1 MKSLRYINKYF
12 IKYKWRFLFGIL
24 FTVVSNYFGVQMPAF
39 FSSAIDQFQEQV
51 KSNEPTD
58 YLWLALELGA
68 IYMGFSLLKGFFLF
82 LMRQTI
88 IVMSRYVEFD
98 LKKEIYGQY
107 QALDQS
113 FYKQNATGDLMNRI
127 SEDVGLVRMYA
138 GPGIM
143 YTINLVVG
151 FILIVGKMI
160 TISPS
165 LTVFV
170 LLPLPVMSI
179 LIYKVSSTMNKMSLE
194 VQKEQSFLST
204 LAQESFAGIR
214 IIKAYQREEQ
224 ITEKVSASAERYKN
238 QSMRLV
244 LVNAFFSPTII
255 FLIGLSSMIAIY
267 YGGLLIIED
276 KITPGEKKMTIGGIV
291 AFIMYVTNL
300 TWPFASLGWI
310 SSIIQRAAASQQR
323 INEFLQRKPQIE
335 DLSNAPCPLEN
346 GLQFDNVSFAYPGSD
361 TDVLHNLSFEIQ
373 KGQTLAFIGATGSG
387 KSTICSLLAR
397 HFDPTSGQISI
408 DSKSLPNYSL
418 QNYRHKIGLVP
429 QDVFLFS
436 DTIANNLKFGVEQK
450 ELSSEELEAACKKA
464 HVLHNIQDFQDG
476 FQTILGERGVNLSG
490 GQKQR
495 ISIARALLRKPEL
508 LILDDCLSAV
518 DTETEEIILDEL
530 QKDAATRATII
541 VSHRIS
547 SIRNA
552 TKIIVLDKG
561 CIVETGT
568 HEELLSQKGAYY
580 DMYQFQLEQEKKGET
595 EA

>member
-12 IKYKWRFLFGIL
+12 IKYKWRFLLGIL
-24 FTVVSNYFGVQMPAF
+24 FTIVSNYFGVQLPAF
-39 FSSAIDQFQEQV
+39 FSSAIDQFQQQI
-51 KSNEPTD
+51 KSNQATD
-58 YLWLALELGA
+58 YLWLAFELGA

-88 IVMSRYVEFD
+88 IVMSRYIEFD

-127 SEDVGLVRMYA
+127 SEDVGLVRMYT

-143 YTINLVVG
+143 YTINLVVS
-151 FILIVGKMI
+151 FVLIVGKMI

-170 LLPLPVMSI
+170 LLPLPIMSI

-224 ITEKVSASAERYKN
+224 ITDKVSASAERYKK

-267 YGGLLIIED
+267 YGGLL
-276 KITPGEKKMTIGGIV
+276 TFEKKMTVGGIV

-323 INEFLQRKPQIE
+323 INEFLKRKSKIE
-335 DLSNAPCPLEN
+335 DLSSIPCPLEM
-346 GLQFDNVSFAYPGSD
+346 GLQFDQVSFTYPNSD
-361 TDVLHNLSFEIQ
+361 TAVLQNITFDIQ
-373 KGQTLAFIGATGSG
+373 KGQTLAIIGSTGSG

-397 HFDPTSGQISI
+397 HFDPTQGQVTIQNQP
-408 DSKSLPNYSL
+408 LPSYSL
-418 QNYRHKIGLVP
+418 QHYRHQIAIVP

-436 DTIANNLKFGVEQK
+436 DTIADNLKFGVEQND
-450 ELSSEELEAACKKA
+450 LSIEELEMACKQA
-464 HVLHNIQDFQDG
+464 HVLHNIQDFQEG
-476 FQTILGERGVNLSG
+476 FQTVLGERGVNLSG

-495 ISIARALLRKPEL
+495 ISIARALLRKPKL

-518 DTETEEIILDEL
+518 DTETEEIILEEL
-530 QKDAATRATII
+530 QKEAATRATII

-552 TKIIVLDKG
+552 TKIIVLDQG
-561 CIVETGT
+561 QIIESGT
-568 HEELLSQKGAYY
+568 HESLLTQKGAYF
-580 DMYQFQLEQEKKGET
+580 DMYQFQLEQEKTTLSQAKS
-595 EA
+595 

>member
-12 IKYKWRFLFGIL
+12 VKYKWRFLLGIL
-24 FTVVSNYFGVQMPAF
+24 FTVISNYFGVQMPAF
-39 FSSAIDQFQEQV
+39 FSDSIDQFQQQIQ
-51 KSNEPTD
+51 SNEPSA
-58 YLWLALELGA
+58 YLWLALELGG
-68 IYMGFSLLKGFFLF
+68 IYMG
-82 LMRQTI
+82 
-88 IVMSRYVEFD
+88 
-98 LKKEIYGQY
+98 
-107 QALDQS
+107 
-113 FYKQNATGDLMNRI
+113 NATGDLMNRI
-127 SEDVGLVRMYA
+127 SEDVGLVRMYT

-143 YTINLVVG
+143 YTINLAVS
-151 FILIVGKMI
+151 FILIVGKMM

-165 LTVFV
+165 LTIYV

-224 ITEKVSASAERYKN
+224 TSQKVSESAERYKK

-267 YGGLLIIED
+267 YGGLL
-276 KITPGEKKMTIGGIV
+276 TFEKKMTIGGIV

-323 INEFLQRKPQIE
+323 INEFLQRQPIIKNDT
-335 DLSNAPCPLEN
+335 DLSCPLDN
-346 GLQFDNVSFAYPGSD
+346 GLQFENVSFTYPNS
-361 TDVLHNLSFEIQ
+361 TAVVLENVSFSVQ
-373 KGQTLAFIGATGSG
+373 KGETLAIIGSTGSG
-387 KSTICSLLAR
+387 KSSICALLAR
-397 HFDPTSGQISI
+397 HFDPSSGQISI
-408 DSKSLPNYSL
+408 DNRALPAYSL
-418 QNYRHKIGLVP
+418 TDYRRQIAVVP

-436 DTIANNLKFGVEQK
+436 DSIANNLKFGVE
-450 ELSSEELEAACKKA
+450 EAALSQTDLEIACKKA
-464 HVLHNIQDFQDG
+464 HVLHNIQDFQEG
-476 FQTILGERGVNLSG
+476 FETILGERGVNLSG

-495 ISIARALLRKPEL
+495 ISIARALLRKPRL

-518 DTETEEIILDEL
+518 DTETEEIILEEL
-530 QKDAATRATII
+530 QKDAQERATII

-552 TKIIVLDKG
+552 TKIIVLDHGK
-561 CIVETGT
+561 IIESGT
-568 HEELLSQKGAYY
+568 HESLLAQKSAYY
-580 DMYQFQLEQEKKGET
+580 EMYQFQLEQEKDAQTKKED
-595 EA
+595 

>member
-12 IKYKWRFLFGIL
+12 VKYKWRFLLGIL
-24 FTVVSNYFGVQMPAF
+24 FTVISNYFGVQMPAF
-39 FSSAIDQFQEQV
+39 FSDSIDQFQQQIQ
-51 KSNEPTD
+51 SNDPSA
-58 YLWLALELGA
+58 YLWLALELGG

-88 IVMSRYVEFD
+88 IVMSRYIEFD
-98 LKKEIYGQY
+98 LKKEIYDQY

-113 FYKQNATGDLMNRI
+113 FYKRNATGDLMNRI
-127 SEDVGLVRMYA
+127 SEDVGLVRMYT

-143 YTINLVVG
+143 YTINLAVS
-151 FILIVGKMI
+151 FILIVGKMM

-165 LTVFV
+165 LTIYV
-170 LLPLPVMSI
+170 LLPLPIMSI

-224 ITEKVSASAERYKN
+224 TSQKISESAERYKK

-267 YGGLLIIED
+267 YGGLL
-276 KITPGEKKMTIGGIV
+276 TFEKKMTIGGIV

-323 INEFLQRKPQIE
+323 INEFLQRQPIIKNDT
-335 DLSNAPCPLEN
+335 DLSCPLDN
-346 GLQFDNVSFAYPGSD
+346 GLQFENVSFTYPNS
-361 TDVLHNLSFEIQ
+361 TAVVLENVSFSVQ
-373 KGQTLAFIGATGSG
+373 KGETLAIIGSTGSG
-387 KSTICSLLAR
+387 KSSICALLAR
-397 HFDPTSGQISI
+397 HFDPSSGQISI
-408 DSKSLPNYSL
+408 DNRALPAYSL
-418 QNYRHKIGLVP
+418 TDYRRQIAVVP

-436 DTIANNLKFGVEQK
+436 DSIANNLKFGVE
-450 ELSSEELEAACKKA
+450 EAALSQTDLEIACIKA
-464 HVLHNIQDFQDG
+464 HVLHNIQDFQEG
-476 FQTILGERGVNLSG
+476 FETILGERGVNLSG

-495 ISIARALLRKPEL
+495 ISIARALLRKPRL

-518 DTETEEIILDEL
+518 DTETEEIILEEL
-530 QKDAATRATII
+530 QKDAQERATII

-552 TKIIVLDKG
+552 TKIIVLDQG
-561 CIVETGT
+561 RIIESGT
-568 HEELLSQKGAYY
+568 HESLLAQKSAYY
-580 DMYQFQLEQEKKGET
+580 EMYQFQLEQEKDAQTKKED
-595 EA
+595 

>member
-88 IVMSRYVEFD
+88 IVMSRYIEFD
-98 LKKEIYGQY
+98 LKKEIYDQY

-113 FYKQNATGDLMNRI
+113 FYKRHATGDLMNRI

-143 YTINLVVG
+143 YTINLVVS
-151 FILIVGKMI
+151 FILIVGKMM

-170 LLPLPVMSI
+170 LLPLPIMSI

-224 ITEKVSASAERYKN
+224 ITEKVSASAERYKK

-267 YGGLLIIED
+267 YGGLL
-276 KITPGEKKMTIGGIV
+276 TFEKKMTVGGIV

-310 SSIIQRAAASQQR
+310 SSIIQRAAASQTR

-335 DLSNAPCPLEN
+335 DLSNLPCPFEN

-361 TDVLHNLSFEIQ
+361 TSVLQNLSFEIR
-373 KGQTLAFIGATGSG
+373 KGQTLAIIGATGSG

-408 DSKSLPNYSL
+408 DSKALPNYSL

-436 DTIANNLKFGVEQK
+436 DTIADNLKFGVEQK
-450 ELSSEELEAACKKA
+450 ELSTEELEAACKKA

-476 FQTILGERGVNLSG
+476 FQTMLGERGVNLSG

-518 DTETEEIILDEL
+518 DTETEEIILEEL
-530 QKDAATRATII
+530 QKEAATRATII

-552 TKIIVLDKG
+552 SKIIVLDQG
-561 CIVETGT
+561 RIVESGT
-568 HEELLSQKGAYY
+568 HDALLSQKGAYY

>member
-12 IKYKWRFLFGIL
+12 IKYKWRFLLGIL
-24 FTVVSNYFGVQMPAF
+24 FTIVSNYFGVQLPAF
-39 FSSAIDQFQEQV
+39 FSSAIDQFQQQI
-51 KSNEPTD
+51 KSNQATD
-58 YLWLALELGA
+58 YLWLAFELGA

-88 IVMSRYVEFD
+88 IVMSRYIEFD

-127 SEDVGLVRMYA
+127 SEDVGLVRMYT

-143 YTINLVVG
+143 YTINLVVS
-151 FILIVGKMI
+151 FVLIVGKMI

-170 LLPLPVMSI
+170 LLPLPIMSI

-224 ITEKVSASAERYKN
+224 ITDKVSASAERYKK

-267 YGGLLIIED
+267 YGGLL
-276 KITPGEKKMTIGGIV
+276 TFEKKMTVGGIV

-323 INEFLQRKPQIE
+323 INEFLKRKSKIE
-335 DLSNAPCPLEN
+335 DLSSIPCPLEM
-346 GLQFDNVSFAYPGSD
+346 GLQFDQVSFTYPNSD
-361 TDVLHNLSFEIQ
+361 TVVLQDITFDIQ
-373 KGQTLAFIGATGSG
+373 QGQTLAIIGSTGSG

-397 HFDPTSGQISI
+397 HFDPTQGQVTIQNQP
-408 DSKSLPNYSL
+408 LPSYSL
-418 QNYRHKIGLVP
+418 QHYRHQIAIVP

-436 DTIANNLKFGVEQK
+436 DTIADNLKFGVEQND
-450 ELSSEELEAACKKA
+450 LSIEELEMACKQA
-464 HVLHNIQDFQDG
+464 HVLHNIQDFQEG
-476 FQTILGERGVNLSG
+476 FQTVLGERGVNLSG

-495 ISIARALLRKPEL
+495 ISIARALLRKPKL

-518 DTETEEIILDEL
+518 DTETEEIILEEL
-530 QKDAATRATII
+530 QKEAATRATII

-552 TKIIVLDKG
+552 TKIIVLDQG
-561 CIVETGT
+561 QIIESGT
-568 HEELLSQKGAYY
+568 HESLLTQKGAYF
-580 DMYQFQLEQEKKGET
+580 DMYQFQLEQEKTTLSQAKS
-595 EA
+595 

>member
-12 IKYKWRFLFGIL
+12 VKYKWRFLLGIL
-24 FTVVSNYFGVQMPAF
+24 FTVISNYFGVQMPAF
-39 FSSAIDQFQEQV
+39 FSDSIDQFQQQIQ
-51 KSNEPTD
+51 SNEPSA
-58 YLWLALELGA
+58 YLWLALELGG

-88 IVMSRYVEFD
+88 IVMSRYIEFD
-98 LKKEIYGQY
+98 LKKEIYDQY

-127 SEDVGLVRMYA
+127 SEDVGLVRMYT

-143 YTINLVVG
+143 YTINLAVS
-151 FILIVGKMI
+151 FILIVGKMM

-165 LTVFV
+165 LTIYV
-170 LLPLPVMSI
+170 LLPLPIMSI
-179 LIYKVSSTMNKMSLE
+179 LIYKVSSAMNKMSLE

-224 ITEKVSASAERYKN
+224 TSQKVSESAERYKK

-267 YGGLLIIED
+267 YGGLL
-276 KITPGEKKMTIGGIV
+276 TFEKKMTIGGIV

-323 INEFLQRKPQIE
+323 INEFLQRQPIIKNDT
-335 DLSNAPCPLEN
+335 DLSCPLDN
-346 GLQFDNVSFAYPGSD
+346 GLQFENVSFTYPNS
-361 TDVLHNLSFEIQ
+361 TAVVLENVSFSVQ
-373 KGQTLAFIGATGSG
+373 KGETLAIIGSTGSG
-387 KSTICSLLAR
+387 KSSICTLLAR
-397 HFDPTSGQISI
+397 HFDPSSGQISI
-408 DSKSLPNYSL
+408 DNRALPAYSL
-418 QNYRHKIGLVP
+418 TDYRRQIAVVP

-436 DTIANNLKFGVEQK
+436 DSIANNLKFGVE
-450 ELSSEELEAACKKA
+450 EAALSQTDLEIACKKA
-464 HVLHNIQDFQDG
+464 HVLHNIQDFQEG
-476 FQTILGERGVNLSG
+476 FETILGERGVNLSG

-495 ISIARALLRKPEL
+495 ISIARALLRKPRL

-518 DTETEEIILDEL
+518 DTETEEIILEEL
-530 QKDAATRATII
+530 QKDAQERATII

-552 TKIIVLDKG
+552 TKIIVLDHGK
-561 CIVETGT
+561 IIESGT
-568 HEELLSQKGAYY
+568 HDSLLAQKSAYY
-580 DMYQFQLEQEKKGET
+580 EMYQFQLEQEMQAKNN
-595 EA
+595 

>member
-12 IKYKWRFLFGIL
+12 VKYKWRFLFGIL

-39 FSSAIDQFQEQV
+39 FSSAIDQFQEQI
-51 KSNEPTD
+51 NQPTN

-88 IVMSRYVEFD
+88 IVMSRYIEFD

-127 SEDVGLVRMYA
+127 SEDVGLVRMYT

-143 YTINLVVG
+143 YTINLVVS

-170 LLPLPVMSI
+170 LLPLPIMSV

-224 ITEKVSASAERYKN
+224 ITEKVSASAERYKK

-267 YGGLLIIED
+267 YGGLL
-276 KITPGEKKMTIGGIV
+276 TFEKKMTVGGIV

-323 INEFLQRKPQIE
+323 INEFLLRKPQIE
-335 DLSNAPCPLEN
+335 DLSIEPCPLEN
-346 GLQFDNVSFAYPGSD
+346 GLQFENVNFAYPGSD
-361 TDVLHNLSFEIQ
+361 TSVLQNISFEIHR
-373 KGQTLAFIGATGSG
+373 GQTLAIIGATGSG

-397 HFDPTSGQISI
+397 HFNPTTGQISI
-408 DSKSLPNYSL
+408 DSKALPYYSL

-450 ELSSEELEAACKKA
+450 ELSTEELEAACKKA

-476 FQTILGERGVNLSG
+476 FQTLLGERGVNLSG

-530 QKDAATRATII
+530 QKEAATRATII

-552 TKIIVLDKG
+552 TNIIVLDQG
-561 CIVETGT
+561 RIIESGT
-568 HEELLSQKGAYY
+568 HEALLSQKGAYY

>member
-12 IKYKWRFLFGIL
+12 VKYKWRFLLGIL
-24 FTVVSNYFGVQMPAF
+24 FTVISNYFGVQMPAF
-39 FSSAIDQFQEQV
+39 FSDSIDQFQQQIQ
-51 KSNEPTD
+51 SNDPSA
-58 YLWLALELGA
+58 YLWLALELGG

-88 IVMSRYVEFD
+88 IVMSRYIEFD
-98 LKKEIYGQY
+98 LKKEIYDQY

-127 SEDVGLVRMYA
+127 SEDVGLVRMYT

-143 YTINLVVG
+143 YTINLAVS
-151 FILIVGKMI
+151 FILIVGKMM

-165 LTVFV
+165 LTIYV
-170 LLPLPVMSI
+170 LLPLPIMSI

-224 ITEKVSASAERYKN
+224 TSQKVSESAERYKK

-267 YGGLLIIED
+267 YGGLL
-276 KITPGEKKMTIGGIV
+276 TFEKKMTIGGIV

-323 INEFLQRKPQIE
+323 INEFLQRQPIIKNDT
-335 DLSNAPCPLEN
+335 DLSCPLDN
-346 GLQFDNVSFAYPGSD
+346 GLQFENVSFTYPNS
-361 TDVLHNLSFEIQ
+361 TAVVLENVSFSVQ
-373 KGQTLAFIGATGSG
+373 KGETLAIIGSTGSG
-387 KSTICSLLAR
+387 KSSICTLLAR
-397 HFDPTSGQISI
+397 HFDPSSGQISI
-408 DSKSLPNYSL
+408 DNRALPAYSL
-418 QNYRHKIGLVP
+418 TDYRRQIAVVP

-436 DTIANNLKFGVEQK
+436 DSIANNLKFGVE
-450 ELSSEELEAACKKA
+450 EAALSQTDLEIACKKA
-464 HVLHNIQDFQDG
+464 HVLHNIQDFQEG
-476 FQTILGERGVNLSG
+476 FETILGERGVNLSG

-495 ISIARALLRKPEL
+495 ISIARALLRKPRL

-518 DTETEEIILDEL
+518 DTETEEIILEEL
-530 QKDAATRATII
+530 QKDAQERATII

-552 TKIIVLDKG
+552 TKIIVLDHGK
-561 CIVETGT
+561 IIESGT
-568 HEELLSQKGAYY
+568 HDSLLAQKSAYY
-580 DMYQFQLEQEKKGET
+580 EMYQFQLEQEMQAKNN
-595 EA
+595 

>member
-12 IKYKWRFLFGIL
+12 IKYKWRFLLGIL
-24 FTVVSNYFGVQMPAF
+24 FTIVSNYFGVQLPAF
-39 FSSAIDQFQEQV
+39 FSSAIDQFQQQI
-51 KSNEPTD
+51 KSNQATD
-58 YLWLALELGA
+58 YLWLAFELGA

-88 IVMSRYVEFD
+88 IVMSRYIEFD

-127 SEDVGLVRMYA
+127 SEDVGLVRMYT

-143 YTINLVVG
+143 YTINLVVS
-151 FILIVGKMI
+151 FVLIVGKMI

-170 LLPLPVMSI
+170 LLPLPIMSI

-224 ITEKVSASAERYKN
+224 ITDKVSASAERYKK

-267 YGGLLIIED
+267 YGGLL
-276 KITPGEKKMTIGGIV
+276 TFEKKMTVGGIV

-323 INEFLQRKPQIE
+323 INEFLKRKSKIE
-335 DLSNAPCPLEN
+335 DLSSIPCPLEM
-346 GLQFDNVSFAYPGSD
+346 GLQFDQVSFSYPDSE
-361 TDVLHNLSFEIQ
+361 TSVLQNISFDIQ
-373 KGQTLAFIGATGSG
+373 QGQTLAIIGATGSG

-397 HFDPTSGQISI
+397 HFDPTQGQVTIQNQP
-408 DSKSLPNYSL
+408 LTLYSL
-418 QNYRHKIGLVP
+418 QHYRHQIAIVP

-436 DTIANNLKFGVEQK
+436 DTIADNLKFGVEQND
-450 ELSSEELEAACKKA
+450 LSIEELEMACKQA
-464 HVLHNIQDFQDG
+464 HVLHNIQDFQEG
-476 FQTILGERGVNLSG
+476 FQTVLGERGVNLSG

-495 ISIARALLRKPEL
+495 ISIARALLRKPKL

-518 DTETEEIILDEL
+518 DTETEEIILEEL
-530 QKDAATRATII
+530 QKEAATRATII

-552 TKIIVLDKG
+552 TKIIVLDQG
-561 CIVETGT
+561 QIIESGT
-568 HEELLSQKGAYY
+568 HESLLTQKGAYF
-580 DMYQFQLEQEKKGET
+580 DMYQFQLEQEKTTLSQAKS
-595 EA
+595 

>member
-12 IKYKWRFLFGIL
+12 IKYKWRFLLGIL
-24 FTVVSNYFGVQMPAF
+24 FTIVSNYFGVQLPAF
-39 FSSAIDQFQEQV
+39 FSSAIDQFQQQI
-51 KSNEPTD
+51 KSNQATD
-58 YLWLALELGA
+58 YLWLAFELGA

-88 IVMSRYVEFD
+88 IVMSRYIEFD

-127 SEDVGLVRMYA
+127 SEDVGLVRMYT

-143 YTINLVVG
+143 YTINLVVS
-151 FILIVGKMI
+151 FVLIVGKMI

-170 LLPLPVMSI
+170 LLPLPIMSI

-224 ITEKVSASAERYKN
+224 ITDKVSASAERYKK

-267 YGGLLIIED
+267 YGGLL
-276 KITPGEKKMTIGGIV
+276 TFEKKMTVGGIV

-323 INEFLQRKPQIE
+323 INEFLKRKSKIE
-335 DLSNAPCPLEN
+335 DLSSIPCPLEM
-346 GLQFDNVSFAYPGSD
+346 GLQFDQVSFTYPNSD
-361 TDVLHNLSFEIQ
+361 TVVLQNITFDIQ
-373 KGQTLAFIGATGSG
+373 QGQTLAIIGATGSG

-397 HFDPTSGQISI
+397 HFDPTQGQVTIQNQP
-408 DSKSLPNYSL
+408 LPSYSL
-418 QNYRHKIGLVP
+418 QHYRHQIAVVP

-436 DTIANNLKFGVEQK
+436 DTIADNLKFGVEQND
-450 ELSSEELEAACKKA
+450 LTIEELEMACKQA
-464 HVLHNIQDFQDG
+464 HVLHNIQDFQEG
-476 FQTILGERGVNLSG
+476 FQTVLGERGVNLSG

-495 ISIARALLRKPEL
+495 ISIARALLRKPKL

-518 DTETEEIILDEL
+518 DTETEEIILEEL
-530 QKDAATRATII
+530 QKEAVTRATII

-552 TKIIVLDKG
+552 TKIIVLDQG
-561 CIVETGT
+561 QIIESGT
-568 HEELLSQKGAYY
+568 HESLLTQKGAYF
-580 DMYQFQLEQEKKGET
+580 DMYQFQLEQEKTTLSRAES
-595 EA
+595 

>member
-12 IKYKWRFLFGIL
+12 VKYKWRFLFGIL

-39 FSSAIDQFQEQV
+39 FSSAIDQFQEQI
-51 KSNEPTD
+51 NQPTN

-88 IVMSRYVEFD
+88 IVMSRYIEFD

-127 SEDVGLVRMYA
+127 SEDVGLVRMYT

-143 YTINLVVG
+143 YTINLVVS

-170 LLPLPVMSI
+170 LLPLPIMSV

-224 ITEKVSASAERYKN
+224 ITEKVSASAERYKK

-267 YGGLLIIED
+267 YGGLL
-276 KITPGEKKMTIGGIV
+276 TFEKKMTVGGIV

-323 INEFLQRKPQIE
+323 INEFLLRKPQIE
-335 DLSNAPCPLEN
+335 DLSIEPCPLEN
-346 GLQFDNVSFAYPGSD
+346 GLQFENVNFAYPGSD
-361 TDVLHNLSFEIQ
+361 TSVLQNISFGIQ
-373 KGQTLAFIGATGSG
+373 RGQTLAIIGATGSG

-397 HFDPTSGQISI
+397 HFDPTTGQISI
-408 DSKSLPNYSL
+408 DSKALPYYSL

-450 ELSSEELEAACKKA
+450 ELSTEELEAACKKA

-476 FQTILGERGVNLSG
+476 FQTLLGERGVNLSG

-530 QKDAATRATII
+530 QKEAATRATII

-552 TKIIVLDKG
+552 TNIIVLDQG
-561 CIVETGT
+561 RIIESGT
-568 HEELLSQKGAYY
+568 HEALLSQKGAYY

>member
-12 IKYKWRFLFGIL
+12 VKYKWRFLLGIL
-24 FTVVSNYFGVQMPAF
+24 FTVISNYFGVQMPAF
-39 FSSAIDQFQEQV
+39 FSDSIDQFQQQIQ
-51 KSNEPTD
+51 SNEPSA
-58 YLWLALELGA
+58 YLWLALELGG

-88 IVMSRYVEFD
+88 IVMSRYIEFD
-98 LKKEIYGQY
+98 LKKEIYDQY

-127 SEDVGLVRMYA
+127 SEDVGLVRMYT

-143 YTINLVVG
+143 YTINLAVS
-151 FILIVGKMI
+151 FILIVGKMM

-165 LTVFV
+165 LTIYV
-170 LLPLPVMSI
+170 LLPLPIMSI

-224 ITEKVSASAERYKN
+224 TSQKVSESAERYKK

-267 YGGLLIIED
+267 YGGLL
-276 KITPGEKKMTIGGIV
+276 TFEKKMTIGGIV

-323 INEFLQRKPQIE
+323 INEFLQRQPIIKNDT
-335 DLSNAPCPLEN
+335 DLSCPLDN
-346 GLQFDNVSFAYPGSD
+346 GLQFENVSFTYPNS
-361 TDVLHNLSFEIQ
+361 TAVVLENVSFSVQ
-373 KGQTLAFIGATGSG
+373 KGETLAIIGSTGSG
-387 KSTICSLLAR
+387 KSSICALLTR
-397 HFDPTSGQISI
+397 HFDPSSGQISI
-408 DSKSLPNYSL
+408 DNRALPAYSL
-418 QNYRHKIGLVP
+418 TDYRRQIAVVP

-436 DTIANNLKFGVEQK
+436 DSIANNLKFGVEEAALSQTDL
-450 ELSSEELEAACKKA
+450 ELACKKA
-464 HVLHNIQDFQDG
+464 HVLHNIQDFQEG
-476 FQTILGERGVNLSG
+476 FETILGERGVNLSG

-495 ISIARALLRKPEL
+495 ISIARALLRKPRL

-518 DTETEEIILDEL
+518 DTETEEIILEEL
-530 QKDAATRATII
+530 QKDAQERATII

-552 TKIIVLDKG
+552 TKIIVLDHGK
-561 CIVETGT
+561 IIESGT
-568 HEELLSQKGAYY
+568 HESLLAQKSAYY
-580 DMYQFQLEQEKKGET
+580 EMYQFQLEQEKDAQTKKEN
-595 EA
+595 

>member
-12 IKYKWRFLFGIL
+12 IKYKWRFLLGIL
-24 FTVVSNYFGVQMPAF
+24 FTIVSNYFGVQLPAF
-39 FSSAIDQFQEQV
+39 FSSAIDQFQQQI
-51 KSNEPTD
+51 KSNQATD
-58 YLWLALELGA
+58 YLWLAFELGA

-88 IVMSRYVEFD
+88 IVMSRYIEFD

-127 SEDVGLVRMYA
+127 SEDVGLVRMYT

-143 YTINLVVG
+143 YTINLVVS
-151 FILIVGKMI
+151 FVLIVGKMI

-170 LLPLPVMSI
+170 LLPLPIMSI

-224 ITEKVSASAERYKN
+224 ITDKVSASAERYKK

-267 YGGLLIIED
+267 YGGLL
-276 KITPGEKKMTIGGIV
+276 TFEKKMTVGGIV

-323 INEFLQRKPQIE
+323 INEFLKRKSKIE
-335 DLSNAPCPLEN
+335 DLSSIPCPLEM
-346 GLQFDNVSFAYPGSD
+346 GLQFDQVSFTYPNSD
-361 TDVLHNLSFEIQ
+361 TVVLQNITFDIQ
-373 KGQTLAFIGATGSG
+373 QGQTLAIIGATGSG

-397 HFDPTSGQISI
+397 HFDPTQGQVTIQNQP
-408 DSKSLPNYSL
+408 LPSYSL
-418 QNYRHKIGLVP
+418 QHYRHQIAVVP

-436 DTIANNLKFGVEQK
+436 DTIADNLKFGVEQND
-450 ELSSEELEAACKKA
+450 LTIEELEMACKQA
-464 HVLHNIQDFQDG
+464 HVLHNIQDFQEG

-495 ISIARALLRKPEL
+495 ISIARALLRKPKL

-518 DTETEEIILDEL
+518 DTETEEIILEEL
-530 QKDAATRATII
+530 QKEATTRATII

-552 TKIIVLDKG
+552 TKIIVLEQG
-561 CIVETGT
+561 QIIESGT
-568 HEELLSQKGAYY
+568 HESLLTQKGAYF
-580 DMYQFQLEQEKKGET
+580 DMYQFQLEQEKTTLSRAES
-595 EA
+595 

>member
-12 IKYKWRFLFGIL
+12 VKYKWRFLLGIL
-24 FTVVSNYFGVQMPAF
+24 FTVISNYFGVQMPAF
-39 FSSAIDQFQEQV
+39 FSDSIDQFQQQIQ
-51 KSNEPTD
+51 SNDPSA
-58 YLWLALELGA
+58 YLWLALELGG

-88 IVMSRYVEFD
+88 IVMSRYIEFD
-98 LKKEIYGQY
+98 LKKEIYDQY
-107 QALDQS
+107 QSLDQS

-127 SEDVGLVRMYA
+127 SEDVGLVRMYT

-143 YTINLVVG
+143 YTINLAVS
-151 FILIVGKMI
+151 FILIVGKMM

-165 LTVFV
+165 LTIYV

-224 ITEKVSASAERYKN
+224 TSQKVSESAERYKK

-267 YGGLLIIED
+267 YGGLL
-276 KITPGEKKMTIGGIV
+276 TFEKKMTIGGIV

-323 INEFLQRKPQIE
+323 INEFLQRQPIIKNDT
-335 DLSNAPCPLEN
+335 DLSCPLDN
-346 GLQFDNVSFAYPGSD
+346 GLQFENVSFTYPNS
-361 TDVLHNLSFEIQ
+361 TAVVLENVSFSVQ
-373 KGQTLAFIGATGSG
+373 KGETLAIIGSTGSG
-387 KSTICSLLAR
+387 KSSICALLTR
-397 HFDPTSGQISI
+397 HFDPSSGQISI
-408 DSKSLPNYSL
+408 DNRALPAYSL
-418 QNYRHKIGLVP
+418 TDYRRQIAVVP

-436 DTIANNLKFGVEQK
+436 DSIANNLKFGVE
-450 ELSSEELEAACKKA
+450 EAALSQTDLEIACKKA
-464 HVLHNIQDFQDG
+464 HVLHNIQDFQEG
-476 FQTILGERGVNLSG
+476 FETILGERGVNLSG

-495 ISIARALLRKPEL
+495 ISIARALLRKPRL

-518 DTETEEIILDEL
+518 DTETEEIILEEL
-530 QKDAATRATII
+530 QKDAQERATII

-552 TKIIVLDKG
+552 TKIIVLDHGK
-561 CIVETGT
+561 IIESGT
-568 HEELLSQKGAYY
+568 HESLLAQKSAYY
-580 DMYQFQLEQEKKGET
+580 EMYQFQLEQEKDAQTKKEN
-595 EA
+595 

>member
-39 FSSAIDQFQEQV
+39 FSTAIDQFQEQV
-51 KSNEPTD
+51 KSNEPTN

-88 IVMSRYVEFD
+88 IVMSRYIEFD

-127 SEDVGLVRMYA
+127 SEDVGLVRMYT

-143 YTINLVVG
+143 YTINLVVS
-151 FILIVGKMI
+151 FILIVGKMM

-165 LTVFV
+165 LTIFV
-170 LLPLPVMSI
+170 LLPLPIMSI

-224 ITEKVSASAERYKN
+224 ITEKVSASAERYKK

-267 YGGLLIIED
+267 YGGLL
-276 KITPGEKKMTIGGIV
+276 TFEKKMTVGGIV

-335 DLSNAPCPLEN
+335 DLSNLPCPLEN

-361 TDVLHNLSFEIQ
+361 TSVLSNLSFEIR
-373 KGQTLAFIGATGSG
+373 KGQTLAIIGATGSG

-397 HFDPTSGQISI
+397 HFDPTTGQISI
-408 DSKSLPNYSL
+408 DSKALPNYSL

-436 DTIANNLKFGVEQK
+436 DTIADNLKFGVEQK
-450 ELSSEELEAACKKA
+450 ELSTEELEAACKKA

-476 FQTILGERGVNLSG
+476 LQTILGERGVNLSG

-552 TKIIVLDKG
+552 TNIIVLDQG
-561 CIVETGT
+561 RIIESGT
-568 HEELLSQKGAYY
+568 HDALLKQKGAYY
-580 DMYQFQLEQEKKGET
+580 DMYQFQLEQEKDAQIKK

>member
-12 IKYKWRFLFGIL
+12 IKYKWRFLLGIL
-24 FTVVSNYFGVQMPAF
+24 FTIVSNYFGVQLPAL
-39 FSSAIDQFQEQV
+39 FSSAIDQFQQQI
-51 KSNEPTD
+51 KSNQATD
-58 YLWLALELGA
+58 YLWLAFELGA

-88 IVMSRYVEFD
+88 IVMSRYIEFD

-127 SEDVGLVRMYA
+127 SEDVGLVRMYT

-143 YTINLVVG
+143 YTINLVVS
-151 FILIVGKMI
+151 FVLIVGKMI

-170 LLPLPVMSI
+170 LLPLPIMSI

-224 ITEKVSASAERYKN
+224 ITDKVSASAERYKK

-267 YGGLLIIED
+267 YGGLL
-276 KITPGEKKMTIGGIV
+276 TFEKKMTVGGIV

-323 INEFLQRKPQIE
+323 INEFLKRKSKIE
-335 DLSNAPCPLEN
+335 DLSSIPCPLEM
-346 GLQFDNVSFAYPGSD
+346 GLQFDQVSFSYPDSE
-361 TDVLHNLSFEIQ
+361 TSVLQNISFDIQ
-373 KGQTLAFIGATGSG
+373 QGQTLAIIGATGSG

-397 HFDPTSGQISI
+397 HFDPTQGQVTIQNQP
-408 DSKSLPNYSL
+408 LPSYSL
-418 QNYRHKIGLVP
+418 QHYRHQIAIVP

-436 DTIANNLKFGVEQK
+436 DTIADNLKFGVEQND
-450 ELSSEELEAACKKA
+450 LSIEELEMTCKQA
-464 HVLHNIQDFQDG
+464 HVLHNIQDFQEG
-476 FQTILGERGVNLSG
+476 FQTVLGERGVNLSG

-495 ISIARALLRKPEL
+495 ISIARALLRKPKL

-518 DTETEEIILDEL
+518 DTETEEIILEEL
-530 QKDAATRATII
+530 QKEAATRATII

-552 TKIIVLDKG
+552 TKIIVLDQG
-561 CIVETGT
+561 QIIESGT
-568 HEELLSQKGAYY
+568 HESLLTQKGAYF
-580 DMYQFQLEQEKKGET
+580 DMYQFQLEQEKTTLSRAES
-595 EA
+595 

>member
-1 MKSLRYINKYF
+1 
-12 IKYKWRFLFGIL
+12 
-24 FTVVSNYFGVQMPAF
+24 MPAF
-39 FSSAIDQFQEQV
+39 FSAAIKEFRTQIAGQD
-51 KSNEPTD
+51 PTA
-58 YLWLALELGA
+58 YLWLAIELGA

-88 IVMSRYVEFD
+88 IVMSRYIEFD
-98 LKKEIYGQY
+98 LKKTIYNQY

-143 YTINLVVG
+143 YTINLVVS
-151 FILIVGKMI
+151 FILIVGKML

-165 LTVFV
+165 LTLFV
-170 LLPLPVMSI
+170 LLPLPIMSL

-214 IIKAYQREEQ
+214 IIKAYQREKE
-224 ITEKVSASAERYKN
+224 ITQKVSDSAERYKI

-267 YGGLLIIED
+267 YGGLLTFQQKIEVED
-276 KITPGEKKMTIGGIV
+276 IV

-310 SSIIQRAAASQQR
+310 SSIIQRAAASQTR
-323 INEFLQRKPQIE
+323 INEFLQRKPTIE
-335 DLSNAPCPLEN
+335 DTSTLACPLDR
-346 GLQFDNVSFAYPGSD
+346 GLQFENVCFTYPGTKTS
-361 TDVLHNLSFEIQ
+361 VLQQLNFEVR
-373 KGQTLAFIGATGSG
+373 KGETLAIIGATGSG

-397 HFDPTSGQISI
+397 HFDPTEGHIMI
-408 DSKSLPNYSL
+408 DKQPLPSFSL
-418 QNYRHKIGLVP
+418 QNYRQQIGIVP

-436 DTIANNLKFGVEQK
+436 DTIADNLKFGVEGAEPTQT
-450 ELSSEELEAACKKA
+450 ELENACKQA

-495 ISIARALLRKPEL
+495 LSIARALLRKPEL

-518 DTETEEIILDEL
+518 DTETEEIILEGL
-530 QKDAATRATII
+530 QKDAASRATII

-552 TKIIVLDKG
+552 TNIIVLDAG
-561 CIVETGT
+561 QIIETGT
-568 HEELLSQKGAYY
+568 HEQLLALKGTYFE
-580 DMYQFQLEQEKKGET
+580 MYQFQLEQEKQEKNKG
-595 EA
+595 

>member
-12 IKYKWRFLFGIL
+12 LKYKWRFLLGVI
-24 FTVVSNYFGVQMPAF
+24 FTVISNYFGVQMPAF
-39 FSSAIDQFQEQV
+39 FSQAINQFQEQIN
-51 KSNEPTD
+51 KPTSENV
-58 YLWLALELGA
+58 LWLALELGG
-68 IYMGFSLLKGFFLF
+68 IYMGLSLLKGFFLF

-88 IVMSRYVEFD
+88 IVMSRYIEFD
-98 LKKEIYGQY
+98 LKKEIYDQY
-107 QALDQS
+107 QALDQR

-138 GPGIM
+138 GPGMM
-143 YTINLVVG
+143 YTINLAVS

-160 TISPS
+160 SLSPS
-165 LTVFV
+165 LTLYV
-170 LLPLPVMSI
+170 LLPLPIMSI

-214 IIKAYQREEQ
+214 IIKAYQRENE
-224 ITEKVSASAERYKN
+224 ITQKVSASAERYKK

-267 YGGLLIIED
+267 YGGLL
-276 KITPGEKKMTIGGIV
+276 TFEKKMKVGDIV
-291 AFIMYVTNL
+291 AFIMYITNL

-323 INEFLQRKPQIE
+323 INEFLLRKPDVQ
-335 DLSNAPCPLEN
+335 DVSGKPCPLDS
-346 GLQFDNVSFAYPGSD
+346 GLAFEKVQFKYPNSSQP
-361 TDVLHNLSFEIQ
+361 VLDQISFEVRM
-373 KGQTLAFIGATGSG
+373 GQTLAIIGATGSG
-387 KSTICSLLAR
+387 KSTICSLVSR
-397 HFDPTSGQISI
+397 HFDVDKGQITIANEPLQS
-408 DSKSLPNYSL
+408 YSL
-418 QNYRHKIGLVP
+418 QDYRHQIAVVP

-436 DTIANNLKFGVEQK
+436 DTIENNLKFGAERTDI
-450 ELSSEELEAACKKA
+450 STEELKEVCKQA
-464 HVLHNIQDFQDG
+464 HVLHNIEDFQDG

-495 ISIARALLRKPEL
+495 LSIARALLRKPKL
-508 LILDDCLSAV
+508 LVLDDCLSAV
-518 DTETEEIILDEL
+518 DTETEEIILNEL
-530 QKDAATRATII
+530 QKGAGQRATII

-552 TKIIVLDKG
+552 TQIIVLDQGK
-561 CIVETGT
+561 IVESGS
-568 HEELLSQKGAYY
+568 HDELLALKGTYFEL
-580 DMYQFQLEQEKKGET
+580 YQYQLEKEKEGL
-595 EA
+595 

>member
-1 MKSLRYINKYF
+1 
-12 IKYKWRFLFGIL
+12 
-24 FTVVSNYFGVQMPAF
+24 MPAF
-39 FSSAIDQFQEQV
+39 FSDSIDQFQQQIQ
-51 KSNEPTD
+51 SNDPSA
-58 YLWLALELGA
+58 YLWLALELGG

-88 IVMSRYVEFD
+88 IVMSRYIEFD
-98 LKKEIYGQY
+98 LKKEIYDQY
-107 QALDQS
+107 QSLDQS

-127 SEDVGLVRMYA
+127 SEDVGLVRMYT

-143 YTINLVVG
+143 YTINLAVS
-151 FILIVGKMI
+151 FILIVGKMM

-165 LTVFV
+165 LTIYV

-224 ITEKVSASAERYKN
+224 TSQKVSESAERYKK

-267 YGGLLIIED
+267 YGGLL
-276 KITPGEKKMTIGGIV
+276 TFEKKMTIGGIV

-323 INEFLQRKPQIE
+323 INEFLQRQPIIKNDT
-335 DLSNAPCPLEN
+335 DLSCPLDN
-346 GLQFDNVSFAYPGSD
+346 GLQFENVGFTYPNSTAVVLENVSFS
-361 TDVLHNLSFEIQ
+361 VQ
-373 KGQTLAFIGATGSG
+373 KGETLAIIGSTGSG
-387 KSTICSLLAR
+387 KSSICTLLAR
-397 HFDPTSGQISI
+397 HFDPSSGQISI
-408 DSKSLPNYSL
+408 DNRALPAYSL
-418 QNYRHKIGLVP
+418 TDYRRQIAVVP

-436 DTIANNLKFGVEQK
+436 DSIANNLKFGVE
-450 ELSSEELEAACKKA
+450 EAALSQTDLEIACKKA
-464 HVLHNIQDFQDG
+464 HVLHNIQDFQEG
-476 FQTILGERGVNLSG
+476 FETILGERGVNLSG

-495 ISIARALLRKPEL
+495 ISIARALLRKPRL

-518 DTETEEIILDEL
+518 DTETEEIILEEL
-530 QKDAATRATII
+530 QKDAQERATII

-552 TKIIVLDKG
+552 TKIIVLDHGK
-561 CIVETGT
+561 IIESGT
-568 HEELLSQKGAYY
+568 HESLLAQKSAYY
-580 DMYQFQLEQEKKGET
+580 EMYQFQLEQEMQAKT
-595 EA
+595 TDY

>member
-12 IKYKWRFLFGIL
+12 VKYKWRFLLGIL
-24 FTVVSNYFGVQMPAF
+24 FTVISNYFGVQMPAF
-39 FSSAIDQFQEQV
+39 FSDSIDQFQQQIQ
-51 KSNEPTD
+51 SNDPSA
-58 YLWLALELGA
+58 YLWLALELGG

-88 IVMSRYVEFD
+88 IVMSRYIEFD
-98 LKKEIYGQY
+98 LKKEIYDQY

-127 SEDVGLVRMYA
+127 SEDVGLVRMYT

-143 YTINLVVG
+143 YTINLAVS
-151 FILIVGKMI
+151 FILIVGKMM

-165 LTVFV
+165 LTIYV
-170 LLPLPVMSI
+170 LLPLPIMSI

-224 ITEKVSASAERYKN
+224 TSQKVSESAERYKK

-267 YGGLLIIED
+267 YGGLL
-276 KITPGEKKMTIGGIV
+276 TFEKKMTIGGIV

-323 INEFLQRKPQIE
+323 INEFLQRQPKIKNDT
-335 DLSNAPCPLEN
+335 DLACPLSSGIE
-346 GLQFDNVSFAYPGSD
+346 LENVSFAYPDSEA
-361 TDVLHNLSFEIQ
+361 TILHNVSFSVK
-373 KGQTLAFIGATGSG
+373 KGETLAIIGSTGSG
-387 KSTICSLLAR
+387 KSSICTLLAR
-397 HFDPTSGQISI
+397 HFDPSSGQISI
-408 DSKSLPNYSL
+408 DNRALPAYSL
-418 QNYRHKIGLVP
+418 TDYRRQIAVVP

-436 DTIANNLKFGVEQK
+436 DSIANNLKFGVE
-450 ELSSEELEAACKKA
+450 EAALSQTDLEIACKKA
-464 HVLHNIQDFQDG
+464 HVLHNIQDFQEG
-476 FQTILGERGVNLSG
+476 FETILGERGVNLSG

-495 ISIARALLRKPEL
+495 ISIARALLRKPRL

-518 DTETEEIILDEL
+518 DTETEEIILEEL
-530 QKDAATRATII
+530 QKDAQERATII

-552 TKIIVLDKG
+552 TKIIVLDQG
-561 CIVETGT
+561 RIIESGT
-568 HEELLSQKGAYY
+568 HESLLAQKSAYY
-580 DMYQFQLEQEKKGET
+580 EMYQFQLEQEMQAKNN
-595 EA
+595 

>member
-1 MKSLRYINKYF
+1 
-12 IKYKWRFLFGIL
+12 
-24 FTVVSNYFGVQMPAF
+24 MPAF
-39 FSSAIDQFQEQV
+39 FSDSIDQFQQQIQ
-51 KSNEPTD
+51 SNEPSA
-58 YLWLALELGA
+58 YLWLALELGG

-88 IVMSRYVEFD
+88 IVMSRYIEFD
-98 LKKEIYGQY
+98 LKKEIYDQY
-107 QALDQS
+107 QSLDQS

-127 SEDVGLVRMYA
+127 SEDVGLVRMYT

-143 YTINLVVG
+143 YTINLAVS
-151 FILIVGKMI
+151 FILIVGKMM

-165 LTVFV
+165 LTIYV

-224 ITEKVSASAERYKN
+224 TSQKVSESAERYKK

-267 YGGLLIIED
+267 YGGLL
-276 KITPGEKKMTIGGIV
+276 TFEKKMTIGGIV

-323 INEFLQRKPQIE
+323 INEFLQRQPIIKNDT
-335 DLSNAPCPLEN
+335 DLSCPLDN
-346 GLQFDNVSFAYPGSD
+346 GLQFENVSFTYPNS
-361 TDVLHNLSFEIQ
+361 TAVVLENVSFSVQ
-373 KGQTLAFIGATGSG
+373 KGETLAIIGSTGSG
-387 KSTICSLLAR
+387 KSSICALLTR
-397 HFDPTSGQISI
+397 HFDPSSGQISI
-408 DSKSLPNYSL
+408 DNRALPAYSL
-418 QNYRHKIGLVP
+418 TDYRRQIAVVP

-436 DTIANNLKFGVEQK
+436 DSIANNLKFGVE
-450 ELSSEELEAACKKA
+450 EAALSQTDLEIACKKA
-464 HVLHNIQDFQDG
+464 HVLHNIQDFQEG
-476 FQTILGERGVNLSG
+476 FETILGERGVNLSG

-495 ISIARALLRKPEL
+495 ISIARALLRKPRL

-518 DTETEEIILDEL
+518 DTETEEIILEEL
-530 QKDAATRATII
+530 QKDAQERATII

-552 TKIIVLDKG
+552 TKIIVLDQG
-561 CIVETGT
+561 RIIESGT
-568 HEELLSQKGAYY
+568 HESLLAQKSAYY
-580 DMYQFQLEQEKKGET
+580 EMYQFQLEQEKDLQTKKED
-595 EA
+595 

>member
-12 IKYKWRFLFGIL
+12 VKYKWRFLLGIL
-24 FTVVSNYFGVQMPAF
+24 FTVISNYFGVQMPAF
-39 FSSAIDQFQEQV
+39 FSDSIDQFQQQIQ
-51 KSNEPTD
+51 SNDPSA
-58 YLWLALELGA
+58 YLWLALELGG

-88 IVMSRYVEFD
+88 IVMSRYIEFD
-98 LKKEIYGQY
+98 LKKEIYDQY

-127 SEDVGLVRMYA
+127 SEDVGLVRMYT

-143 YTINLVVG
+143 YTINLAVS
-151 FILIVGKMI
+151 FILIVGKMM

-165 LTVFV
+165 LTIYV
-170 LLPLPVMSI
+170 LLPLPIMSI

-224 ITEKVSASAERYKN
+224 TSQKVSESAERYKK

-267 YGGLLIIED
+267 YGGLL
-276 KITPGEKKMTIGGIV
+276 TFEKKMTIGGIV

-323 INEFLQRKPQIE
+323 INEFLQRQPIIKNDT
-335 DLSNAPCPLEN
+335 DLSCPLDN
-346 GLQFDNVSFAYPGSD
+346 GLQFENVSFTYPNS
-361 TDVLHNLSFEIQ
+361 TAVVLENVSFSVQ
-373 KGQTLAFIGATGSG
+373 KGETLAIIGSTGSG
-387 KSTICSLLAR
+387 KSSICALLTR
-397 HFDPTSGQISI
+397 HFDPSSGQISI
-408 DSKSLPNYSL
+408 DNRALPAYSL
-418 QNYRHKIGLVP
+418 TDYRRQIAVVP

-436 DTIANNLKFGVEQK
+436 DSIANNLKFGVE
-450 ELSSEELEAACKKA
+450 EAALSQTDLEIACKKA
-464 HVLHNIQDFQDG
+464 HVLHNIQDFQEG
-476 FQTILGERGVNLSG
+476 FETILGERGVNLSG

-495 ISIARALLRKPEL
+495 ISIARALLRKPRL

-518 DTETEEIILDEL
+518 DTETEEIILEEL
-530 QKDAATRATII
+530 QKDAQERATII

-552 TKIIVLDKG
+552 TKIIVLDHGK
-561 CIVETGT
+561 IIESGT
-568 HEELLSQKGAYY
+568 HESLLAQKSAYY
-580 DMYQFQLEQEKKGET
+580 EMYQFQLEQEKDAQTKKEN
-595 EA
+595 

>member
-12 IKYKWRFLFGIL
+12 IKYKWRFLLGIL
-24 FTVVSNYFGVQMPAF
+24 FTIVSNYFGVQLPAF
-39 FSSAIDQFQEQV
+39 FSSAIDQFQQQI
-51 KSNEPTD
+51 KSNQPTD
-58 YLWLALELGA
+58 YLWLAFELGA

-88 IVMSRYVEFD
+88 IVMSRYIEFD

-127 SEDVGLVRMYA
+127 SEDVGLVRMYT

-143 YTINLVVG
+143 YTINLVVS
-151 FILIVGKMI
+151 FVLIVGKMI

-170 LLPLPVMSI
+170 LLPLPIMSI

-224 ITEKVSASAERYKN
+224 ITDKVSASAERYKK

-267 YGGLLIIED
+267 YGGLL
-276 KITPGEKKMTIGGIV
+276 TFEKKMTVGGIV

-323 INEFLQRKPQIE
+323 INEFLKRKSKIE
-335 DLSNAPCPLEN
+335 DLSSVPCPLEM
-346 GLQFDNVSFAYPGSD
+346 GLQFDQVSFTYPNSD
-361 TDVLHNLSFEIQ
+361 TVVLQNITFDIQ
-373 KGQTLAFIGATGSG
+373 QGQTLAIIGSTGSG

-397 HFDPTSGQISI
+397 HFDPTQGQVTIQNQP
-408 DSKSLPNYSL
+408 LPSYSL
-418 QNYRHKIGLVP
+418 QHYRHQIAIVP

-436 DTIANNLKFGVEQK
+436 DTIADNLKFGVEQND
-450 ELSSEELEAACKKA
+450 LSIEELEMACKQA
-464 HVLHNIQDFQDG
+464 HVLHNIQDFQEG

-495 ISIARALLRKPEL
+495 ISIARALLRKPKL

-518 DTETEEIILDEL
+518 DTETEEIILEEL
-530 QKDAATRATII
+530 QKEAATRATII

-552 TKIIVLDKG
+552 TKIIVLDQG
-561 CIVETGT
+561 QIIESGT
-568 HEELLSQKGAYY
+568 HESLLTQKGAYF
-580 DMYQFQLEQEKKGET
+580 DMYQFQLEQEKTTLSQAKS
-595 EA
+595 

>member
-12 IKYKWRFLFGIL
+12 VKYKWRFLLGIL
-24 FTVVSNYFGVQMPAF
+24 FTVISNYFGVQMPAF
-39 FSSAIDQFQEQV
+39 FSDSIDQFQQQIQ
-51 KSNEPTD
+51 SNDPSA
-58 YLWLALELGA
+58 YLWLALELGG

-88 IVMSRYVEFD
+88 IVMSRYIEFD
-98 LKKEIYGQY
+98 LKKEIYDQY

-127 SEDVGLVRMYA
+127 SEDVGLVRMYT

-143 YTINLVVG
+143 YTINLAVS
-151 FILIVGKMI
+151 FILIVGKMM

-165 LTVFV
+165 LTIYV
-170 LLPLPVMSI
+170 LLPLPIMSI

-224 ITEKVSASAERYKN
+224 TSQKVSESAERYKK

-267 YGGLLIIED
+267 YGGLL
-276 KITPGEKKMTIGGIV
+276 TFEKKMTIGGIV

-323 INEFLQRKPQIE
+323 INEFLQRQPIIKNDT
-335 DLSNAPCPLEN
+335 DLSCPLDN
-346 GLQFDNVSFAYPGSD
+346 GLQFENVSFTYPNS
-361 TDVLHNLSFEIQ
+361 TAVVLENVSFSVQ
-373 KGQTLAFIGATGSG
+373 KGETLAIIGSTGSG
-387 KSTICSLLAR
+387 KSSICALLAR
-397 HFDPTSGQISI
+397 HFDPSSGQISI
-408 DSKSLPNYSL
+408 DNRALPAYSL
-418 QNYRHKIGLVP
+418 TDYRRQIAVVP

-436 DTIANNLKFGVEQK
+436 DSIANNLKFGVE
-450 ELSSEELEAACKKA
+450 EAALSQTDLEIACKKA
-464 HVLHNIQDFQDG
+464 HVLHNIQDFQEG
-476 FQTILGERGVNLSG
+476 FETILGERGVNLSG

-495 ISIARALLRKPEL
+495 ISIARALLRKPRL

-518 DTETEEIILDEL
+518 DTETEEIILEEL
-530 QKDAATRATII
+530 QKDAQERATII

-552 TKIIVLDKG
+552 TKIIVLDQG
-561 CIVETGT
+561 RIIESGT
-568 HEELLSQKGAYY
+568 HESLLAQKSAYY
-580 DMYQFQLEQEKKGET
+580 EMYQFQLEQEKDLQTKKED
-595 EA
+595 

>member
-1 MKSLRYINKYF
+1 
-12 IKYKWRFLFGIL
+12 
-24 FTVVSNYFGVQMPAF
+24 
-39 FSSAIDQFQEQV
+39 
-51 KSNEPTD
+51 
-58 YLWLALELGA
+58 
-68 IYMGFSLLKGFFLF
+68 
-82 LMRQTI
+82 
-88 IVMSRYVEFD
+88 
-98 LKKEIYGQY
+98 
-107 QALDQS
+107 
-113 FYKQNATGDLMNRI
+113 
-127 SEDVGLVRMYA
+127 
-138 GPGIM
+138 M
-143 YTINLVVG
+143 YTINLVVS

-170 LLPLPVMSI
+170 LLPLPIMSV

-224 ITEKVSASAERYKN
+224 ITEKVSASAERYKK

-267 YGGLLIIED
+267 YGGLL
-276 KITPGEKKMTIGGIV
+276 TFEKKMTVGGIV

-323 INEFLQRKPQIE
+323 INEFLLRKPQIE
-335 DLSNAPCPLEN
+335 DLSIEPCPLEN
-346 GLQFDNVSFAYPGSD
+346 GLQFENVNFAYPGSD
-361 TDVLHNLSFEIQ
+361 TSVLQNISFEIHR
-373 KGQTLAFIGATGSG
+373 GQTLAIIGATGSG

-397 HFDPTSGQISI
+397 HFDPTTGQISI
-408 DSKSLPNYSL
+408 DSKALPYYSL

-450 ELSSEELEAACKKA
+450 ELSTEELEAACKKA

-476 FQTILGERGVNLSG
+476 FQTLLGERGVNLSG

-530 QKDAATRATII
+530 QKEAATRATII

-552 TKIIVLDKG
+552 TNIIVLDQG
-561 CIVETGT
+561 RIIESGT
-568 HEELLSQKGAYY
+568 HEALLSQKGAYY

>member
-12 IKYKWRFLFGIL
+12 IKYKWRFLLGIL
-24 FTVVSNYFGVQMPAF
+24 FTIVSNYFGVQLPAF
-39 FSSAIDQFQEQV
+39 FSSAIDQFQQQI
-51 KSNEPTD
+51 KSNQATD
-58 YLWLALELGA
+58 YLWLAFELGA

-88 IVMSRYVEFD
+88 IVMSRYIEFD

-127 SEDVGLVRMYA
+127 SEDVGLVRMYT

-143 YTINLVVG
+143 YTINLVVS
-151 FILIVGKMI
+151 FVLIVGKMI

-170 LLPLPVMSI
+170 LLPLPIMSI

-204 LAQESFAGIR
+204 LVQESFAGIR

-224 ITEKVSASAERYKN
+224 ITDKVSASAERYKK

-267 YGGLLIIED
+267 YGGLL
-276 KITPGEKKMTIGGIV
+276 TFEKKMTVGGIV

-323 INEFLQRKPQIE
+323 INEFLKRKSKIE
-335 DLSNAPCPLEN
+335 DLSSIPCPLEM
-346 GLQFDNVSFAYPGSD
+346 GLQFDQVSFTYPNSD
-361 TDVLHNLSFEIQ
+361 TAVLQNITFDIQ
-373 KGQTLAFIGATGSG
+373 QGQTLAIIGATGSG

-397 HFDPTSGQISI
+397 HFDPTQGQVTIQNQP
-408 DSKSLPNYSL
+408 LPSYSL
-418 QNYRHKIGLVP
+418 QHYRHQIAIVP
-429 QDVFLFS
+429 QDSFLFS
-436 DTIANNLKFGVEQK
+436 DTIADNLKFGVEQND
-450 ELSSEELEAACKKA
+450 LSIEELEMACKQA
-464 HVLHNIQDFQDG
+464 HVLHNIQDFQEG
-476 FQTILGERGVNLSG
+476 FQTVLGERGVNLSG

-495 ISIARALLRKPEL
+495 ISIARALLRKPKL

-518 DTETEEIILDEL
+518 DTETEEIILEEL
-530 QKDAATRATII
+530 QKEAVTRATII

-552 TKIIVLDKG
+552 TKIIVLDQG
-561 CIVETGT
+561 QIIESGT
-568 HEELLSQKGAYY
+568 HESLLTQKGAYF
-580 DMYQFQLEQEKKGET
+580 DMYQFQLEQEKTTLSRAES
-595 EA
+595 

>member
-12 IKYKWRFLFGIL
+12 VKYKWRFLFGIL

-39 FSSAIDQFQEQV
+39 FSSAIDQFQEQI
-51 KSNEPTD
+51 NQPTN

-88 IVMSRYVEFD
+88 IVMSRYIEFD

-127 SEDVGLVRMYA
+127 SEDVGLVRMYT

-143 YTINLVVG
+143 YTINLVVS
-151 FILIVGKMI
+151 FVLIVGKMI

-170 LLPLPVMSI
+170 LLPLPIMSI

-224 ITEKVSASAERYKN
+224 ITEKVSASAERYKK

-267 YGGLLIIED
+267 YGGLL
-276 KITPGEKKMTIGGIV
+276 TFEKKMTVGGIV

-323 INEFLQRKPQIE
+323 INEFLLRKPQIE
-335 DLSNAPCPLEN
+335 DLSNVPCPLEN

-361 TDVLHNLSFEIQ
+361 TSVLQNISFEIHR
-373 KGQTLAFIGATGSG
+373 GQTLAIIGVTGSG

-397 HFDPTSGQISI
+397 HFDPTTGQISI
-408 DSKSLPNYSL
+408 DSKALPYYSL

-436 DTIANNLKFGVEQK
+436 DTIADNLKFGVEQK
-450 ELSSEELEAACKKA
+450 ELSMEELEAACKKA

-530 QKDAATRATII
+530 QKEAATRATII

-552 TKIIVLDKG
+552 TNIIVLNQG
-561 CIVETGT
+561 RIIESGT
-568 HEELLSQKGAYY
+568 HDALLSQKGAYY
-580 DMYQFQLEQEKKGET
+580 DMYQFQLEQEKDLET
-595 EA
+595 KKED

>member
-1 MKSLRYINKYF
+1 
-12 IKYKWRFLFGIL
+12 
-24 FTVVSNYFGVQMPAF
+24 MPAF
-39 FSSAIDQFQEQV
+39 FSDSIDQFQQQIQ
-51 KSNEPTD
+51 SNEPSA
-58 YLWLALELGA
+58 YLWLALELGG

-88 IVMSRYVEFD
+88 IVMSRYIEFD
-98 LKKEIYGQY
+98 LKKEIYDQY

-127 SEDVGLVRMYA
+127 SEDVGLVRMYT

-143 YTINLVVG
+143 YTINLAVS
-151 FILIVGKMI
+151 FILIVGKMM

-165 LTVFV
+165 LTIYV
-170 LLPLPVMSI
+170 LLPLPIMSI

-224 ITEKVSASAERYKN
+224 TSQKVSESAERYKK

-267 YGGLLIIED
+267 YGGLL
-276 KITPGEKKMTIGGIV
+276 TFEKKMTIGGIV

-323 INEFLQRKPQIE
+323 INEFLQRQPIIKNDT
-335 DLSNAPCPLEN
+335 DLSCPLDN
-346 GLQFDNVSFAYPGSD
+346 GLQFENVSFTYPNS
-361 TDVLHNLSFEIQ
+361 TAVVLENVSFSVQ
-373 KGQTLAFIGATGSG
+373 KGETLAIIGSTGSG
-387 KSTICSLLAR
+387 KSSICTLLAR
-397 HFDPTSGQISI
+397 HFDPSSGQISI
-408 DSKSLPNYSL
+408 DNRALPAYSL
-418 QNYRHKIGLVP
+418 TDYRRQIAVVP

-436 DTIANNLKFGVEQK
+436 DSIANNLKFGVE
-450 ELSSEELEAACKKA
+450 EAALSQTDLEIACKKA
-464 HVLHNIQDFQDG
+464 HVLHNIQDFQEG
-476 FQTILGERGVNLSG
+476 FETILGERGVNLSG

-495 ISIARALLRKPEL
+495 ISIARALLRKPRL

-518 DTETEEIILDEL
+518 DTETEEIILEEL
-530 QKDAATRATII
+530 QKDAQERATII

-552 TKIIVLDKG
+552 TKIIVLDHGK
-561 CIVETGT
+561 IIESGT
-568 HEELLSQKGAYY
+568 HESLLAQKSAYY
-580 DMYQFQLEQEKKGET
+580 EMYQFQLEQEKDAQTKKEN
-595 EA
+595 

>member
-88 IVMSRYVEFD
+88 IVMSRYIEFD

-224 ITEKVSASAERYKN
+224 ITEKVSASAERYKK

-267 YGGLLIIED
+267 YGGLL
-276 KITPGEKKMTIGGIV
+276 TFEKKMTVGGIV

-335 DLSNAPCPLEN
+335 DLSTVACPLEY

-361 TDVLHNLSFEIQ
+361 TNVLQNLSFDIQ
-373 KGQTLAFIGATGSG
+373 KGQTLAIIGATGSG

-397 HFDPTSGQISI
+397 HFDPTTGQISI
-408 DSKSLPNYSL
+408 DSKALPNYSL

-436 DTIANNLKFGVEQK
+436 DTIADNLKFGVEQK
-450 ELSSEELEAACKKA
+450 ELSIEELEAACKKA

-495 ISIARALLRKPEL
+495 ISIARALLRKPQL

-518 DTETEEIILDEL
+518 DTETEEIILEEL
-530 QKDAATRATII
+530 QKDAQTRATII

-552 TKIIVLDKG
+552 TKIIVLEEG
-561 CIVETGT
+561 SVVEAGT
-568 HEELLSQKGAYY
+568 HETLLARKGAYF
-580 DMYQFQLEQEKKGET
+580 DMYQFQLEQELKAKNN
-595 EA
+595 

>member
-12 IKYKWRFLFGIL
+12 VKYKWRFLFGIL

-39 FSSAIDQFQEQV
+39 FSSAIDQFQEQI
-51 KSNEPTD
+51 NQPTN

-88 IVMSRYVEFD
+88 IVMSRYIEFD

-127 SEDVGLVRMYA
+127 SEDVGLVRMYT

-143 YTINLVVG
+143 YTINLVVS
-151 FILIVGKMI
+151 FVLIVGKMI

-170 LLPLPVMSI
+170 LLPLPIMSI

-224 ITEKVSASAERYKN
+224 ITEKVSASAERYKK

-267 YGGLLIIED
+267 YGGLL
-276 KITPGEKKMTIGGIV
+276 TFEKKMTVGGIV

-323 INEFLQRKPQIE
+323 INEFLLRKPQIE
-335 DLSNAPCPLEN
+335 DLSNVPCPLEN

-361 TDVLHNLSFEIQ
+361 TSVLQNISFEIHR
-373 KGQTLAFIGATGSG
+373 GQTLAIIGATGSG

-397 HFDPTSGQISI
+397 HFDPTTGQISI
-408 DSKSLPNYSL
+408 DSKALPYYSL

-450 ELSSEELEAACKKA
+450 ELSTEELEAACKKA

-530 QKDAATRATII
+530 QKEAATRATII

-552 TKIIVLDKG
+552 TNIIVLDQG
-561 CIVETGT
+561 RIVESGT
-568 HEELLSQKGAYY
+568 HEALLSQKGAYS
-580 DMYQFQLEQEKKGET
+580 DMYQFQLEQEKDLET
-595 EA
+595 KKED